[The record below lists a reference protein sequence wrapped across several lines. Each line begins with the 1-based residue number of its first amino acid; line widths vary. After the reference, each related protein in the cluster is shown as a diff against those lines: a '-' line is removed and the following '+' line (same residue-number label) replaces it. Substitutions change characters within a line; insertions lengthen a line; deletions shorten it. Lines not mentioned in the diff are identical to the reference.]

1 MNSPLIDPRHLR
13 FVTNELWPL
22 SDLLAYRRFS
32 GHGLDTFE
40 TIIDLSHKLA
50 LEKFAPHNRAS
61 DVHEPHLADG
71 RVRIIPEVKAALE
84 SYADAG
90 FMKLLADEADGGL
103 QLPYTVAL
111 LSDSMFLA
119 ANVATAGY
127 ALLAR
132 GVANLLQ
139 VHGTPAQQRLY
150 QAPILEGRYF
160 GTMCLSEPQA
170 GSSLGDIA
178 TRAEAIEDTDSSP
191 AGQSYR
197 LTGQKMWISGGDHDL
212 SENIVHLVLAK
223 IPGGPPG
230 VKGISLFI
238 VPKFL
243 VNADGSLGARNDVR
257 LAGLNHKLG
266 QRGLVNTFLKFGES
280 GQCIGY
286 LVGQPHQGLAQMFHM
301 MNEARISVGMGSVM
315 QATAGYLYSLQYAK
329 ERSQGRHPEQ
339 KDPASRPVPL
349 IEHADVKRM
358 LLQQKCYSEGA
369 FALAVYAGT
378 RVDAQAHSP
387 DAETRR
393 SAALELDLLTP
404 IVKAWSA
411 QWCVQ
416 ANDLAIQV
424 LGGYGYTRD
433 YPVEQYYRD
442 NRLNPIHEG
451 SNGIQA
457 IDLLGRKAMAG
468 NGAALKAL
476 LAQLQATAAEAN
488 AVPGLAQYA
497 IALENAARSIDE
509 TTQALAT
516 CLGSGRVSLGLANAS
531 YYLTLVGHS
540 LIAWVW
546 LKQALV
552 AERALASAAA
562 HDIDFYQGK
571 LAACRFFF
579 RYELPATGHCAALL
593 QSLDDTTMAMRPEC
607 F

>member
-1 MNSPLIDPRHLR
+1 MNSPLIDLRHLR
-13 FVTNELWPL
+13 FVTDELWPL
-22 SDLLAYRRFS
+22 SNLLAYPRFS
-32 GHGLDTFE
+32 EHSLDTFE

-61 DVHEPHLADG
+61 DAHEPHLIDG
-71 RVRIIPEVKAALE
+71 HVRIIPEVKAALE

-111 LSDSMFLA
+111 LSDAMFLA
-119 ANVATAGY
+119 ANMATTGY

-139 VHGTPAQQRLY
+139 VHGTPEQQRLY
-150 QAPILEGRYF
+150 RTPILEGRYF

-178 TRAEAIEDTDSSP
+178 TRAEAIEDADPAP
-191 AGQSYR
+191 AGRSYR

-212 SENIVHLVLAK
+212 SENIIHLVLAK
-223 IPGGPPG
+223 IPGSPPG

-243 VNADGSLGARNDVR
+243 VNADGSLGARNDVQ

-301 MNEARISVGMGSVM
+301 MNEARISVGMSAVM
-315 QATAGYLYSLQYAK
+315 QGTAGYLYSLQYAK

-339 KDPASRPVPL
+339 KDPASKPVPL

-378 RVDAQAHSP
+378 RVDAQTQSA

-393 SAALELDLLTP
+393 LAALELDLLTP

-411 QWCVQ
+411 QWCTQ

-468 NGAALKAL
+468 NGAALKIL
-476 LAQLQATAAEAN
+476 LAQLRTTAAEAG
-488 AVPGLAQYA
+488 AIPELSQYA

-509 TTQALAT
+509 TTQILAA

-552 AERALASAAA
+552 AERALTTSAP
-562 HDIDFYQGK
+562 HDLDFYRGK

-579 RYELPATGHCAALL
+579 RHELPAIEHCAALL
-593 QSLDDTTMAMRPEC
+593 QSLDDTTMAMRPEY